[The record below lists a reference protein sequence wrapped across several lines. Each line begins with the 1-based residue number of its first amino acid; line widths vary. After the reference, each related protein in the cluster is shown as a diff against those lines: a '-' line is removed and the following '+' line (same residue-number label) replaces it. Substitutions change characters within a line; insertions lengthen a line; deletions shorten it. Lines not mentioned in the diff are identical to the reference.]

1 MLPTKKGIR
10 DAALDKMSDVI
21 INDVAAGTKERNELL
36 SVYNDQ
42 IKDKNNKIK
51 TPRSGI
57 FYCDIYTMGAKSYI
71 WRK

>member
-36 SVYNDQ
+36 SVYNA
-42 IKDKNNKIK
+42 INISYLFFAINRHI
-51 TPRSGI
+51 
-57 FYCDIYTMGAKSYI
+57 IYFLSK
-71 WRK
+71 

>member
-36 SVYNDQ
+36 SVYNDHSSFQ
-42 IKDKNNKIK
+42 DL
-51 TPRSGI
+51 RSI
-57 FYCDIYTMGAKSYI
+57 I
-71 WRK
+71 

>member
-42 IKDKNNKIK
+42 IKDKI
-51 TPRSGI
+51 SFSI
-57 FYCDIYTMGAKSYI
+57 LL
-71 WRK
+71 